1 MLATGSRSPK
11 GRPIGNNVMGGGFD
25 QFTLRFR
32 LGGRNSSI
40 DNIASGQSK
49 DFKGRE
55 RREGR
60 EGKEWNGAYAKEV
73 AGCNVK
79 L

>member
-1 MLATGSRSPK
+1 
-11 GRPIGNNVMGGGFD
+11 MGGGFD

-32 LGGRNSSI
+32 LGGRYSSI

-60 EGKEWNGAYAKEV
+60 EGKERNGKVESANWKLGIENTVMRAYAKEV